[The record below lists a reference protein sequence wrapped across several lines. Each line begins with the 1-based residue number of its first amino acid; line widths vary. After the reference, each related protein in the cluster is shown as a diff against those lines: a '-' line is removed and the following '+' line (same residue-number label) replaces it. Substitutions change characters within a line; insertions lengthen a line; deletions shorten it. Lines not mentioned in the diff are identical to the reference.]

1 MSLRDVRISASP
13 CNAGACVSRRVVMRA
28 CDVSD
33 SEIIIRQLRE
43 QASGDASVRCLGFGN
58 NNTAVELGTRKDS
71 H

>member
-1 MSLRDVRISASP
+1 VQCGS
-13 CNAGACVSRRVVMRA
+13 
-28 CDVSD
+28 
-33 SEIIIRQLRE
+33 LRE